1 MVQQHLKHFIYSSN
15 FEAMLIVNSYS
26 HQISKILSLY
36 RRFTAR
42 LSSAVHSL
50 AFSRREVISPTN
62 KQKGVEL

>member
-15 FEAMLIVNSYS
+15 FKTVLIVNSYS

-62 KQKGVEL
+62 KQKGVEP

>member
-15 FEAMLIVNSYS
+15 FKTVLIVNSYS
-26 HQISKILSLY
+26 HQISMIPSLY

-42 LSSAVHSL
+42 LSSAVHGL

-62 KQKGVEL
+62 KQKGVEP